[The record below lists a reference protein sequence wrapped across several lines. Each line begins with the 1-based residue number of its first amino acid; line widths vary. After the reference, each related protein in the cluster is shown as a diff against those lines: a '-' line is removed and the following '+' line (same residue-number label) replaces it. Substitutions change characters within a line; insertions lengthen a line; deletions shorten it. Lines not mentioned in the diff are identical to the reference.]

1 MFQKMLQ
8 GGSGGEKANE
18 INLNVSTPS
27 SKGWHILHKINPTKV
42 GTYKILFKAY
52 TPSPN
57 TSNALAAVLNENRNF
72 IDYGTVSSYG
82 YAYFMG
88 EITTTSMS
96 DTIDI
101 MVYNIDTSARNYQ
114 ITGEYEQIS

>member
-18 INLNVSTPS
+18 INLNASTS
-27 SKGWHILHKINPTKV
+27 SKGWNTLHQIKPTKV
-42 GTYKILFKAY
+42 GTYKISMKAY

-57 TSNALAAVLNENRNF
+57 SSNALVAALNKNGNS
-72 IDYGTVSSYG
+72 INYGLVNAYG
-82 YAYFMG
+82 YAYFFG
-88 EITTTSMS
+88 EITTTSTS